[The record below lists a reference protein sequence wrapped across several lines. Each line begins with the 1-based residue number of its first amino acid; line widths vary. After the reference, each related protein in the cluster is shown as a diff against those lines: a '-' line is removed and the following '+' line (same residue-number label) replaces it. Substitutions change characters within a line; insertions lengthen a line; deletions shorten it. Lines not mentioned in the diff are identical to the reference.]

1 VIAGVCGGLG
11 RYLGIDPVLLR
22 IAAVLLVFAGG
33 AGLVLYLVGWIAM
46 PEEPETTPEEQ
57 VTTTG
62 DTETRVSAP
71 PPAEGE
77 RTRGAVV
84 LGLVFVV
91 LGAFFLVDEIWP
103 DFLSWEYV
111 WPLALIAIGI
121 AVLVRARR

>member
-1 VIAGVCGGLG
+1 MIAGVCGGLG

-33 AGLVLYLVGWIAM
+33 TGLLLYLVGWIAM
-46 PEEPETTPEEQ
+46 PEEPETTAEEQ
-57 VTTTG
+57 ATPTD
-62 DTETRVSAP
+62 DTTRVPAP
-71 PPAEGE
+71 PPAESE

-91 LGAFFLVDEIWP
+91 LGAFFLVDEVWP

-121 AVLVRARR
+121 AVLARARR

>member
-46 PEEPETTPEEQ
+46 PEEPETIPEEPTAQ
-57 VTTTG
+57 TG
-62 DTETRVSAP
+62 EAETQVSAP
-71 PPAEGE
+71 PPAESE

-111 WPLALIAIGI
+111 WPLALIAIGVAI
-121 AVLVRARR
+121 LARARR